1 MFSPTAA
8 LVTGLLTLAV
18 APAYAQDKPAAGAK
32 PAAAAPAP
40 AADKKPAA
48 AAAGKDDK
56 AAAGKDAK
64 APAGKDD
71 KAAAKDAKKDDK
83 AAAKDDKAAGKDA
96 KTAAAKPAKPLTDK
110 QKKDEAKRLFKDGE
124 DKFAA
129 GDFAGALESYRG
141 ADEMLPGVMP
151 KYKIAVTLEKLNKV
165 SDAVAGYQAFIDY
178 VDAQAKA
185 DKKFDTK
192 KWDEKVTES
201 KGRIEALKKTPA
213 TVRMA
218 AAPDAPQNLM
228 VAVDGGA
235 PQPAKELSLAPGK
248 HTLVYTAEGY
258 NASAPQDIEVGYGET
273 REMPPPALEKKPEP
287 VAVAPPP
294 PPAEPA
300 QPATPPEP
308 PPPPP
313 RSMVPAYVTLGLA
326 GVGAVVGTIFGVSA
340 LGSKSEF
347 EKNPTVENADKTDRN
362 ALIADM
368 SFAVAL
374 TFGVTGA
381 VLLFGGDDK
390 PAEQKTSLVI
400 QKPVIAPFVGP
411 TGGGAVAKFRF

>member
-1 MFSPTAA
+1 MRSRTGRLMISPTAV

-40 AADKKPAA
+40 DKKPAA
-48 AAAGKDDK
+48 AAKDDKAAAAGADAKATAKDDK

-64 APAGKDD
+64 
-71 KAAAKDAKKDDK
+71 
-83 AAAKDDKAAGKDA
+83 
-96 KTAAAKPAKPLTDK
+96 KTAAAKPLTEK

-151 KYKIAVTLEKLNKV
+151 KYKIAVTLDKLNKV

-185 DKKFDTK
+185 DKKFDAK
-192 KWDEKVTES
+192 KYDDKVTES
-201 KGRIEALKKTPA
+201 KGRVEALKKTPA
-213 TVRMA
+213 TIRVT
-218 AAPDAPQNLM
+218 APADAPQNLM

-235 PQPAKELSLAPGK
+235 PQPAKELSLPPGK

-258 NASAPQDIEVGYGET
+258 NASAPQDIEVGYAET
-273 REMPPPALEKKPEP
+273 REVPPPALEKKSEP

-294 PPAEPA
+294 PPPVETAPPA
-300 QPATPPEP
+300 PPEP

-340 LGSKSEF
+340 LGAKSEF

-390 PAEQKTSLVI
+390 PAEQKTGLVI
-400 QKPVIAPFVGP
+400 QKPVITPFVGP
-411 TGGGAVAKFRF
+411 TGGGAAASFRF